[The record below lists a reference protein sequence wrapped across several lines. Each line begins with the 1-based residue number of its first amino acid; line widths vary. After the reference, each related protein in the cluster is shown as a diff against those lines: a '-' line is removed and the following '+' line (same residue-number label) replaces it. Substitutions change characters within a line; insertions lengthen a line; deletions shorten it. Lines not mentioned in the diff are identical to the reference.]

1 MADMC
6 SFMTVTSPSY
16 PEVELTEVAIYR
28 HLTSEPIT
36 TASVGDMVDFA
47 CKITNVGTANTGTV
61 TVGVYI
67 NGNLWFTLDFSDI
80 PPLNNRRTVRY
91 LTIVGPGNLT
101 ICAATI

>member
-6 SFMTVTSPSY
+6 SLMTVTSPSA
-16 PEVELTEVAIYR
+16 PEIELTEVAIYK

-36 TASVGDMVDFA
+36 TAKVGDMVDFA

-67 NGNLWFTLDFSDI
+67 NGDLWFTLDFSDI
-80 PPLNNRRTVRY
+80 PPLNSRRTVRY